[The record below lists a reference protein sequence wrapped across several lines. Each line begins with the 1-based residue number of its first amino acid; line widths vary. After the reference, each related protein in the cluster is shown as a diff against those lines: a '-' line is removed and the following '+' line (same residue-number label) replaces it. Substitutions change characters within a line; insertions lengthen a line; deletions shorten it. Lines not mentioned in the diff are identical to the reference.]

1 MGRWR
6 RLMGMKQILVMMVA
20 VLVVDKKAEELVL
33 EIWGGSLGLARNDC
47 TPT

>member
-1 MGRWR
+1 MA
-6 RLMGMKQILVMMVA
+6 A
-20 VLVVDKKAEELVL
+20 VVLVDKKAEELVL